1 MGTHLLV
8 SSVISG
14 LEMPPALCILLFF
27 KSLGQQYAFLPNR
40 SSGQCLDQSIFG
52 MRLGHSW
59 NSSVYFFLAKEELQI
74 WIVISWTSVPTTAL
88 LHYVFVELQ
97 LLSWNSFLK
106 VAMPWV
112 SFEKWCQ
119 IRSFWVLT
127 FSTLLV
133 WDLQVENR
141 YQTFSLIKT
150 ILLSSRHFS
159 RVLGTLVSF
168 LVEYRDRNY
177 S

>member
-59 NSSVYFFLAKEELQI
+59 NSSVYFFWQKRSSRSGLSFPGQVFQPLHCYI
-74 WIVISWTSVPTTAL
+74 MFSWSCSFFLETV
-88 LHYVFVELQ
+88 
-97 LLSWNSFLK
+97 FLK
-106 VAMPWV
+106 LLCL
-112 SFEKWCQ
+112 EL
-119 IRSFWVLT
+119 VLK
-127 FSTLLV
+127 SDV
-133 WDLQVENR
+133 R
-141 YQTFSLIKT
+141 
-150 ILLSSRHFS
+150 
-159 RVLGTLVSF
+159 LGPF
-168 LVEYRDRNY
+168 GC
-177 S
+177 